1 MLNLL
6 SKKIYVVDDD
16 ELVLKSIKR
25 KLANYGFTDI
35 TTFDNGYDCVE
46 HLNNKPFLILLD
58 YQMENFNGHDVP
70 RKIKRYNPNIHEIML
85 SSQRD
90 VANAVKI
97 LKHGA
102 FDYITKGKSDLN

>member
-1 MLNLL
+1 
-6 SKKIYVVDDD
+6 
-16 ELVLKSIKR
+16 
-25 KLANYGFTDI
+25 
-35 TTFDNGYDCVE
+35 
-46 HLNNKPFLILLD
+46 
-58 YQMENFNGHDVP
+58 MENFNGHDVP